1 MLHLD
6 SSHYVGKGLHRVC
19 YAHPD
24 EAQLCVK
31 VVVHGNDQETK
42 REYAYYKHLQR
53 RNIDWSMLPKFHGE
67 TPTNKGDA
75 GVFDLIHDNDGNV
88 SKTLASYL
96 ASSDLSDAEAQ
107 TIGEAFFSLK
117 KYLLDN
123 RIVTMTIK
131 PKNILFQKNGD
142 SCGKLLIV
150 DNIGNSDFIP
160 IANYLPF
167 FAHKKIMRKWRQFE
181 KKLHSVYPT
190 SIISQTILAER

>member
-6 SSHYVGKGLHRVC
+6 ASHYVGKGLHRVC
-19 YAHPD
+19 YAHP
-24 EAQLCVK
+24 EKPQLCVK
-31 VVVHGNDQETK
+31 VVVNGNDQETK
-42 REYAYYKHLQR
+42 REYSYYQHLQKR
-53 RNIDWSMLPKFHGE
+53 CIDWSMLPEFHGE
-67 TPTNKGDA
+67 TTTNKGKA
-75 GVFDLIHDNDGNV
+75 GVFDLIRDNDGKV

-96 ASSDLSDAEAQ
+96 ASSEVSDREAQVISDAF
-107 TIGEAFFSLK
+107 ICLK

-142 SCGKLLIV
+142 GGGKLIIV

-160 IANYLPF
+160 IANHLPF

-181 KKLHSVYPT
+181 KKIHSVYEN
-190 SIISQTILAER
+190 SIISKNILAHR